1 MTILMFLSILLFAA
15 AVITTWHIFMTRGL
29 GWAALAYI
37 VTVVVF
43 FFIFPPDTFWTGLWR
58 WFVGSWV
65 FIFSG
70 IGWDWLWWE
79 YIRLPF
85 YRALQFL
92 GTGKKEEKT
101 ALPGETEWTGEEEIY

>member
-1 MTILMFLSILLFAA
+1 MFLSILLFAA